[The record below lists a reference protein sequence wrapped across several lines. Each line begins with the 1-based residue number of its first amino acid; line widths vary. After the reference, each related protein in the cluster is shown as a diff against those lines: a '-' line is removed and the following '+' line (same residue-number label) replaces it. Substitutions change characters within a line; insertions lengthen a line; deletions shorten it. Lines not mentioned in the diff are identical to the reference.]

1 VHLWGQAGEGDVDN
15 HEREVSGEDIE
26 KGRER
31 ERRRE
36 RYRRPRR
43 RERSV
48 GALSTRPERCGAVAE
63 GNQ

>member
-1 VHLWGQAGEGDVDN
+1 MHLWGQAGEGDVDN
-15 HEREVSGEDIE
+15 HEREVSGEDAE

-31 ERRRE
+31 ERE
-36 RYRRPRR
+36 GESATEGHAV
-43 RERSV
+43 ERSV